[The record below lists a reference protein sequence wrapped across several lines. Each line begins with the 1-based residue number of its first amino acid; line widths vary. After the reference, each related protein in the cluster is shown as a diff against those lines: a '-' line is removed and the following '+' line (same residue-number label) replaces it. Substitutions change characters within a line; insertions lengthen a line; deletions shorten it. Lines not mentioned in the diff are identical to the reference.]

1 MADSSTS
8 QTLLQDMCSD
18 TSAGRTLCRRLR
30 KAWNLHWYPCLPHL
44 CFRMDH
50 GRSADHATKFPV
62 FRDMPQSP
70 VWGTRNGPA
79 CSSKHFVSNRYSSRS
94 ETSSWPQHRTGVT
107 VRLSPNACFSPS
119 HSFASSAQPSIVALC
134 APRHGRSVLAQAY
147 RLSLIALRIGSSPSE
162 VRSRSAFG
170 PPFGGCIEFL
180 GAFDD
185 VPPFMAS
192 LHWTPLEFALN
203 SWAVHP
209 LGSAPLRRATIGPP
223 SFVGQRLVLSS
234 SDWIGCQVV

>member
-79 CSSKHFVSNRYSSRS
+79 CSSKYFVSNRYSSRS
-94 ETSSWPQHRTGVT
+94 EISSWRTASEWSDSPIGTKCMFLSVPQYRFLRT
-107 VRLSPNACFSPS
+107 
-119 HSFASSAQPSIVALC
+119 AQHCCLVCPPTWSECAGTGLQTFLDRPTDWEFTFRGQVAIC
-134 APRHGRSVLAQAY
+134 V
-147 RLSLIALRIGSSPSE
+147 
-162 VRSRSAFG
+162 
-170 PPFGGCIEFL
+170 
-180 GAFDD
+180 
-185 VPPFMAS
+185 
-192 LHWTPLEFALN
+192 WTPF
-203 SWAVHP
+203 W
-209 LGSAPLRRATIGPP
+209 
-223 SFVGQRLVLSS
+223 RLH
-234 SDWIGCQVV
+234 